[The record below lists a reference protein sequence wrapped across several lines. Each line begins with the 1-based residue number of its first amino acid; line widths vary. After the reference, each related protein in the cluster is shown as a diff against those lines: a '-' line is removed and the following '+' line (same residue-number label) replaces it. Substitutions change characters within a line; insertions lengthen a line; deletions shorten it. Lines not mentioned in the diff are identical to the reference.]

1 MSSLLPHPLTSSL
14 THSLITLFVLVH
26 QETTKEAKIPPK
38 NKVSSQK
45 SLDEGLNKREI
56 ENEEDLNSLN
66 PNALETLDEGKSSKG
81 SQKEDL
87 VLVGV
92 KRRDLIERWEKV
104 LRIDPAEKERML
116 KLGDQW
122 VRRVRPVGKGEKKKE
137 KGKGKDRGRDRARDK
152 GKDKGRDKNR
162 KGGKDESERKRDG
175 NDGAKEIRKEKEK
188 RSEKGKVGRA

>member
-1 MSSLLPHPLTSSL
+1 M
-14 THSLITLFVLVH
+14 
-26 QETTKEAKIPPK
+26 
-38 NKVSSQK
+38 
-45 SLDEGLNKREI
+45 NKREI
-56 ENEEDLNSLN
+56 ENEKDLNSLN
-66 PNALETLDEGKSSKG
+66 PNALETLDEGESSKG
-81 SQKEDL
+81 TQKEDL

-92 KRRDLIERWEKV
+92 KRRDLIERWENL
-104 LRIDPAEKERML
+104 LRIDSAEKERML

-122 VRRVRPVGKGEKKKE
+122 VRRMRPVDKEKKKE
-137 KGKGKDRGRDRARDK
+137 KGKGKDQGRDRARDK

>member
-1 MSSLLPHPLTSSL
+1 M
-14 THSLITLFVLVH
+14 
-26 QETTKEAKIPPK
+26 TKEAKIPPK
-38 NKVSSQK
+38 NEVSSQK
-45 SLDEGLNKREI
+45 SPKEGLNKRKR
-56 ENEEDLNSLN
+56 ENEGDLEDLNSFDS
-66 PNALETLDEGKSSKG
+66 NALETLDGGEASRGT
-81 SQKEDL
+81 QKEDL
-87 VLVGV
+87 VLVRV
-92 KRRDLIERWEKV
+92 KRRDLIERWEKL

-137 KGKGKDRGRDRARDK
+137 KGKRKDQGRERARDK